1 MLLSCSAIGNNPQKI
16 QTYGAVLSLYVN
28 RLLKIVNQKNKQ
40 HSVLIFDEAPT
51 LTVDLIP
58 TISTGRS
65 NLISVVMGI
74 QDASQIRKD
83 YGREQAD
90 VILNTVGNVISG
102 QVTGDSAKQISER
115 IGKTMQDRQS
125 LSINSDDTSISKNKQ
140 LEYAVPASRVAS
152 LSAGEFVGMVA
163 DIPDQRIELKSFH
176 CEIQNDFDAVN
187 QGRKHINQYL

>member
-1 MLLSCSAIGNNPQKI
+1 
-16 QTYGAVLSLYVN
+16 
-28 RLLKIVNQKNKQ
+28 
-40 HSVLIFDEAPT
+40 
-51 LTVDLIP
+51 
-58 TISTGRS
+58 
-65 NLISVVMGI
+65 MGI

-152 LSAGEFVGMVA
+152 LNAGEFVGMVA
-163 DIPDQRIELKSFH
+163 DIPDQRIELKAFH
-176 CEIQNDFDAVN
+176 CEIQNNFNAVN
-187 QGRKHINQYL
+187 REEKAYKPTPVTFEMVQRNYSEIKQEVSDLVETEMEIIRNSPDLEHLLIDDK